1 MRISGN
7 IFERLIVKILP
18 LCFTFGL
25 LFYLTTH
32 KTVDQFT
39 KPFILTIIVLWTY
52 DSLTLVFKKIKRMSI
67 VDNQVILGDD
77 RILSD
82 DILSIVPRKDKR
94 RGVDIKTIEIEYLK
108 DGLTKKQRTITKPIF
123 LDLFGKKFKTIN
135 LLTDRFPNLRE
146 RVMEETEE

>member
-1 MRISGN
+1 
-7 IFERLIVKILP
+7 
-18 LCFTFGL
+18 
-25 LFYLTTH
+25 
-32 KTVDQFT
+32 
-39 KPFILTIIVLWTY
+39 
-52 DSLTLVFKKIKRMSI
+52 
-67 VDNQVILGDD
+67 VILGDD